1 MCSQLKNILQLHIFF
16 FGIYLHNKHQNSKPH
31 PPQFTKK
38 LTQQTSYIHPMGNY
52 ALLFRQS
59 YIMMYTMF
67 SEAFV
72 PPPAPPSYPDI
83 PTKIIACIS
92 IVTLLFLLL
101 NHILNVFLAWV
112 VEAIP
117 ELDHESGDIIY
128 GPINVG
134 SNNQFRQVIV
144 RILHTLGV
152 IKNVVQ
158 EMDEKRGPRL
168 RDLKKLPPLVCY
180 GSHGMSTS
188 RSTTDCAI
196 CLEDFS
202 EGESCQVFS
211 MCNHVFH
218 SNCIDH
224 WLMNRPTCPVC
235 RNCIIDI

>member
-1 MCSQLKNILQLHIFF
+1 
-16 FGIYLHNKHQNSKPH
+16 
-31 PPQFTKK
+31 
-38 LTQQTSYIHPMGNY
+38 
-52 ALLFRQS
+52 
-59 YIMMYTMF
+59 MMYTMF

-168 RDLKKLPPLVCY
+168 RDLKKLPPLKE
-180 GSHGMSTS
+180 S
-188 RSTTDCAI
+188 RVK
-196 CLEDFS
+196 F
-202 EGESCQVFS
+202 FS